1 MSDYP
6 KALYKGKHYTE
17 WTQFCI
23 DLENKVIDTCIVTGH
38 AQEKEKRADGFCD
51 AGELMAQTNDAAL
64 VIPETPKKRGMPK
77 GGWPKK
83 DVHAK

>member
-23 DLENKVIDTCIVTGH
+23 DLENKIIDTCIVTGY
-38 AQEKEKRADGFCD
+38 AQEKEKRAEGFAD
-51 AGELMAQTNDAAL
+51 AGELMAPLDDANLTVA
-64 VIPETPKKRGMPK
+64 PTKKRGMPK